1 VSHPSPAAIAA
12 PPPNDVHDVYGALE
26 DAYAGQTWH
35 WMPDAVSDPFDV
47 IAGAVLVQHT
57 TWTNAERA
65 LDALRGAGVLG
76 PESLGRMDEDQIAA
90 LVRVSG
96 TPSIKARRLRAVA
109 ETIARAGG
117 LAALLALPRL
127 ELRATLLA
135 THGVGPETADAIAL
149 YAAGKPAFVI
159 DNYTK
164 RLFRRLALGPNG
176 DGYDAWQRWFYDAL
190 PSDVALY
197 RNYHAYIVLH
207 GKALCRPV
215 PRCAP
220 CPLLARCPD
229 GLRRCPEGARR

>member
-1 VSHPSPAAIAA
+1 
-12 PPPNDVHDVYGALE
+12 
-26 DAYAGQTWH
+26 
-35 WMPDAVSDPFDV
+35 MPDAITGPFDV

-65 LDALRGAGVLG
+65 LDALRAAGALDAK
-76 PESLGRMDEDQIAA
+76 SLVRMDEDQIAA

-109 ETIARAGG
+109 QTIVRAGG
-117 LAALLALPRL
+117 LAKLLALPAG
-127 ELRATLLA
+127 ELRAALIA
-135 THGVGPETADAIAL
+135 THGIGPETADAIAL
-149 YAAGKPAFVI
+149 YAAARPAFVI

-164 RLFRRLALGPNG
+164 RLFRRLGLGPES
-176 DGYDAWQRWFYDAL
+176 DGYDAWQRWFHDAL
-190 PSDVALY
+190 PADVALY

-207 GKALCRPV
+207 GKALCRPI

-229 GLRRCPEGARR
+229 GLRRCPEGAGR